1 MRFIPVYIIF
11 IPIIT
16 AMFIYVINNKRLN
29 YLTFTSQLLVTFLSI
44 IYYKFYNI
52 SSTKKILLLGGW
64 DERIGI
70 SLRNDNISFLFIF
83 LTIFIWWIVLIY
95 CWDKRK
101 NDFKF
106 LFFLMFLEGTFLGL
120 LQTNDIFNMFIFIEI
135 TTIISTILIIYKKDG
150 YSVRAGLYYLLF
162 NSLGMIF
169 YLLGMMLIY
178 VVSGSLNMEV
188 ITDKISIIGD
198 KSFIRL
204 SYIFIMAAIGVKS
217 AFFPVYNWL
226 PKAHGAAPASISA
239 LLSGLLIKS
248 GIYALI
254 RINQIYQ
261 LNFLYDLF
269 FILGFL
275 TAISGIIFALSQK
288 DIKQILAFHTIS
300 QIGIILMGLSSLGGK
315 AYIGGIIH
323 IFNHA
328 IFKSLLFMGAGII
341 INVYGTRRI
350 TEIRGVFKTLP
361 YISIFM
367 IIGMLSITGAP
378 FFNGFVSKTIIKY
391 GFKGNTLKIIML
403 HIINLGTS
411 ISFIKLSQI
420 FVGKSYV
427 QRIKSL
433 NDKIS
438 MGLLATACIILGN
451 FYKPLA
457 KEFLKSDITFVNVFS
472 VKSWITYIITI
483 IIGFLV
489 YKYIIEKDYR
499 IIKRIR
505 HLKISFEVS
514 SSMLVIFIFIMIIW
528 SYLKSQGNLII
539 NII

>member
-1 MRFIPVYIIF
+1 MRFIPIYLIF

-16 AMFIYVINNKRLN
+16 AMFIYVIHNRRLN
-29 YLTFTSQLLVTFLSI
+29 YLALLSQLIITFLSI
-44 IYYKFYNI
+44 MYYRFYNI
-52 SSTKKILLLGGW
+52 SFNKEVLLLGGW
-64 DERIGI
+64 DKNIGI
-70 SLRNDNISFLFIF
+70 SLRNDNLSFSFIF
-83 LTIFIWWIVLIY
+83 LTIFIWWMILIY

-101 NDFKF
+101 GDFKF

-162 NSLGMIF
+162 NSLGMVF
-169 YLLGMMLIY
+169 YILGMMLLY
-178 VVSGSLNMEV
+178 VVSGSLNMDV
-188 ITDKISIIGD
+188 ITDKISIMGD
-198 KSFIRL
+198 KSFLRL

-248 GIYALI
+248 GIYAFI
-254 RINQIYQ
+254 RMNQIYQ
-261 LNFLYDLF
+261 LNFLYELF

-300 QIGIILMGLSSLGGK
+300 QIGIILMGLSSIGEK

-341 INVYGTRRI
+341 INIYGTRRI

-361 YISIFM
+361 FVSVFM

-378 FFNGFVSKTIIKY
+378 LFNGFVSKTIIKY
-391 GFKGNTLKIIML
+391 GFKYNTVKTIML

-411 ISFIKLSQI
+411 ISFIKLAQI
-420 FVGKSYV
+420 FFGKSNV
-427 QRIKSL
+427 QRIRFI
-433 NDKIS
+433 NERIS
-438 MGLLATACIILGN
+438 MGILAIICIIFGN
-451 FYKPLA
+451 FHLPIV
-457 KEFLKSDITFVNVFS
+457 KEIFNVDISFVNVLSFK
-472 VKSWITYIITI
+472 VWFIYVITLL
-483 IIGFLV
+483 IGFLV
-489 YKYIIEKDYR
+489 YKWIIEKDYN
-499 IIKRIR
+499 IIKRLR
-505 HLKISFEVS
+505 HLKISFETS
-514 SSMLVIFIFIMIIW
+514 SGMLIIFIFIMIVW
-528 SYLKSQGNLII
+528 SYSKELI
-539 NII
+539 